1 MGVEQSWEVKLV
13 LRREEVPLAWLGNSV
28 WIGWS
33 SWLGA
38 RLTDQDAA
46 DYSNTQGRH
55 LPHWELHSPEKEP
68 AGEDAARAEPDRQPQ
83 LVQ

>member
-1 MGVEQSWEVKLV
+1 MEHSWEIRLV
-13 LRREEVPLAWLGNSV
+13 LKKQEVPLGWLGNSV

-55 LPHWELHSPEKEP
+55 LPHWEPQPGAKTATAPEPEH
-68 AGEDAARAEPDRQPQ
+68 EPQ
-83 LVQ
+83 LVE